1 MKKYLFMAVA
11 CLSLVFSS
19 CGDDNKES
27 ENTTAKGKVQY
38 EASVSDPENFKI
50 KVSYTVGVD
59 VSSNI
64 EDTNYL
70 TEVIVESPFTFEQ
83 EAKYGTYLWISVS
96 PVPKSD
102 ELENLQKPKSVEAKM
117 YMNGKLFKTH
127 SGENYALVQYVF
139 GQDN

>member
-1 MKKYLFMAVA
+1 MKKYLFMVLA

-19 CGDDNKES
+19 CGDDSKEPDS
-27 ENTTAKGKVQY
+27 PTLEGKVRY
-38 EASVSDPENFKI
+38 EASVSDPANFKI
-50 KVSYTVGVD
+50 KVSYTVGVNA
-59 VSSNI
+59 SSNI
-64 EDTNYL
+64 PDASDL
-70 TEVIVESPFTFEQ
+70 TVVIEQ
-83 EAKYGTYLWISVS
+83 DAKFGTYLWLSVS

-117 YMNGKLFKTH
+117 YMDGKLFKTH

>member
-1 MKKYLFMAVA
+1 MKKYLFMALA

-27 ENTTAKGKVQY
+27 ENPTAKGKVRY

-59 VSSNI
+59 ASSNI
-64 EDTNYL
+64 PDANDL
-70 TEVIVESPFTFEQ
+70 TVVIVESPFTFEQ
-83 EAKYGTYLWISVS
+83 EAKYGTYLWVSVS

-102 ELENLQKPKSVEAKM
+102 ELDNLQKPKSVEAKM
-117 YMNGKLFKTH
+117 YMDGKLFKTH
-127 SGENYALVQYVF
+127 DGENYALVQHIF